1 MTKAELISAIA
12 KQTGKTKVDAE
23 LFLNATLDVIQKTLK
38 KGDSIPLIGFGTFSV
53 AKRAARQGRN
63 PQTGKPI
70 KIAASKTV
78 KFSAGSK
85 LKEAVSPKKK

>member
-1 MTKAELISAIA
+1 MTKADLITAIA
-12 KQTGKTKVDAE
+12 DHTGRTKVDAE
-23 LFLNATLDVIQKTLK
+23 VFLNATLEVIQDKLQ

-53 AKRAARQGRN
+53 ATRSARQGRN

-70 KIAASKTV
+70 QIGESKTV

-85 LKEAVSPKKK
+85 LKAAVNS